1 MWSLVPDG
9 LQVVP
14 KLLLWFQAK
23 PSSGVGREHSPKT
36 RNYPVSGSC
45 AENVGWTSGGQR
57 SAWAD
62 MVGNFERQFIKTP
75 LRLAL
80 GIFFL
85 IIVCLLIKVTNF
97 PESGMCNDEHKLK
110 IC

>member
-1 MWSLVPDG
+1 MRSLVPDG

-23 PSSGVGREHSPKT
+23 PSSGVGRPPKM
-36 RNYPVSGSC
+36 RNYPVCGGC
-45 AENVGWTSGGQR
+45 AENDGWMSGGQR

-62 MVGNFERQFIKTP
+62 MVGNVERQFIKTP

-80 GIFFL
+80 GTFFFL

-97 PESGMCNDEHKLK
+97 SESGLCNGEHKLK
-110 IC
+110 MC